1 MHRAAALCGLLALT
15 ACGPALGA
23 EIDSITGRSDELE
36 DAGQELDGLLSAW
49 LRRGIERAN
58 RDTDVCNEAALYRG
72 IRREIVSPF
81 VGHFVAEALNANE
94 ALPSRRILMEE
105 SVYRDLALLD
115 AISVHIK
122 DLSAV
127 VRVGD
132 ALIGVDKLGHFLV
145 EGWQYFEIA
154 ALDEDGTGAAMD
166 WGERAERTYFGLY
179 TTGVRSQAD
188 LVANFEGLRFWS
200 NVLGA
205 APDPLGKRRLLWR
218 AYVRCDRGWSHLGRR
233 RWRLR
238 HAPQISEYINPAW
251 DEAVNCS
258 SYRTPEIERRVQA
271 RIRERGL
278 ADGVDYTCPIEAD
291 ACAKARARYGEYA
304 ERLLHPDC
312 LHAESRVRPWWR
324 FW

>member
-1 MHRAAALCGLLALT
+1 MSVS
-15 ACGPALGA
+15 GPASGA
-23 EIDSITGRSDELE
+23 EIDSITGRSVELE
-36 DAGQELDGLLSAW
+36 DAGRQLDALVAAW
-49 LRRGIERAN
+49 LRDGIERAN
-58 RDTDVCNEAALYRG
+58 RDADVCNEAALYRG
-72 IRREIVSPF
+72 IRHAIAFPF
-81 VGHFVAEALNANE
+81 VGHFVAEALNADD
-94 ALPSRRILMEE
+94 ALPSRRVLIEE
-105 SVYRDLALLD
+105 SVYRDLGLLD

-145 EGWQYFEIA
+145 EGWEYFEIA
-154 ALDEDGTGAAMD
+154 VLNERGTEAAMD

-200 NVLGA
+200 NLLGS
-205 APDPLGKRRLLWR
+205 APDPLGKRRFLRR
-218 AYVRCDRGWSHLGRR
+218 AYVSCSRGWSRLGER

-238 HAPQISEYINPAW
+238 RAPRISRYMSPAW

-271 RIRERGL
+271 RISERGI
-278 ADGVDYTCPIEAD
+278 ADGVDYSCPIDAN

-304 ERLLHPDC
+304 VRLLHPDC
-312 LHAESRVRPWWR
+312 LHAAGDARPWWR